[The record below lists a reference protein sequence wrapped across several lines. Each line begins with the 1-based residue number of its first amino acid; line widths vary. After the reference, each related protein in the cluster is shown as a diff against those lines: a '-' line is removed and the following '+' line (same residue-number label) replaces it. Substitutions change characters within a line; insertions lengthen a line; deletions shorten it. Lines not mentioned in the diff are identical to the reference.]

1 MMSHK
6 IFQILDSLGLV
17 AQNRVLHVQFSNAS
31 LNNQVFLQRIEGEH
45 TLNQGSVAEL
55 LCLSTNAHIALKQL
69 IGCQVAV
76 DQVTDTGQF
85 LERQVLL
92 PKPAKGKATA
102 HSLFII

>member
-45 TLNQGSVAEL
+45 TLNQGSV
-55 LCLSTNAHIALKQL
+55 
-69 IGCQVAV
+69 
-76 DQVTDTGQF
+76 
-85 LERQVLL
+85 
-92 PKPAKGKATA
+92 
-102 HSLFII
+102 

>member
-45 TLNQGSVAEL
+45 TLNQVAL
-55 LCLSTNAHIALKQL
+55 LSYCLSTNAHIALKQF

-85 LERQVLL
+85 LEQQALL
-92 PKPAKGKATA
+92 LKRAKVKATA
-102 HSLFII
+102 HSPYIT

>member
-31 LNNQVFLQRIEGEH
+31 LYNQVFLQRIEGEH

-55 LCLSTNAHIALKQL
+55 LCLSTNAHIAFKTIYWLS
-69 IGCQVAV
+69 GCHRS
-76 DQVTDTGQF
+76 GHGHWS
-85 LERQVLL
+85 VL
-92 PKPAKGKATA
+92 
-102 HSLFII
+102 